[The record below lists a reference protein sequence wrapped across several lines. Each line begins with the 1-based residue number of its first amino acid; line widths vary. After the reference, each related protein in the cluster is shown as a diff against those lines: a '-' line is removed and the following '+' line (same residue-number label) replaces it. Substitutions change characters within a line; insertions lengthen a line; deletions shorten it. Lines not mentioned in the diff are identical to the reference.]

1 MLNSQSRTAFWKSCR
16 NLVAIA
22 ISLMAM
28 GCGGSPHGSPVS
40 VSGKVTL
47 DGKPLTELTVIF
59 HCNSGLPAEFRT
71 QRSKT
76 DDQGVYSLPTIY
88 PGEYTILFEQ
98 AGELPDDPGMAPAE
112 LPVTDTSLSKYK
124 GDNAPSASVSGTN
137 TEFNFL
143 LDSLP

>member
-1 MLNSQSRTAFWKSCR
+1 ACQCFLHGGLSKPGQCQPAFKTARFCR
-16 NLVAIA
+16 RK
-22 ISLMAM
+22 
-28 GCGGSPHGSPVS
+28 GGHA
-40 VSGKVTL
+40 
-47 DGKPLTELTVIF
+47 
-59 HCNSGLPAEFRT
+59 LPAEFRT